1 MFEFPSSRNDWRLDI
16 VSILAVLGE
25 NNIKIHAQAM
35 TATNWCLL
43 PRLIPAPQ
51 GLLREMRPKRMPY
64 VEDVSVYGV
73 QTGSKRDGLSFIPS
87 LIHRIDGVPSY
98 SVEVHT
104 IDEKPGSPPVTYKTF
119 APLNLLAIGSCLLS
133 VGLIVWSIVLH
144 DSIAFIALL
153 FMSTATSA
161 LGYAS
166 RWDRRLPQKR
176 PTYFQDII
184 KRNDVVLRT
193 RWGAFIVVRCS
204 EKTAQELY
212 WSPEECLYL
221 SPNWL
226 SRLSGGV
233 VGGLMAMTAVVL
245 FANCSTWAMQ
255 AAIGTSY
262 AFLNVS
268 YWVVTVIP
276 EAWSWNL
283 NVYTIIRHSDTV
295 KYSRTPSF
303 VKAVSAA
310 IKLTQSTAWVCDN
323 NIKRAGDSGWMK
335 QRTISRIFPGTPKQ
349 PWRILFTRRMSDKA
363 FDICAALRSRIDYLI
378 LLPKNC
384 EDSGVITYSL
394 QRLPCIRLKGKKYD
408 PSMPQSGYTWQIATK
423 S

>member
-73 QTGSKRDGLSFIPS
+73 QTGSKRDGLNFIPG

-104 IDEKPGSPPVTYKTF
+104 IDEKPGSQPVTYKTF
-119 APLNLLAIGSCLLS
+119 APLNLLAIGSCSLS

-144 DSIAFIALL
+144 DGIAFIALL

-283 NVYTIIRHSDTV
+283 NFYTIIRHSDTV

-310 IKLTQSTAWVCDN
+310 IKLTQSTAWVRDN
-323 NIKRAGDSGWMK
+323 NFLPNQACWRLWLDEAEDNLEN
-335 QRTISRIFPGTPKQ
+335 ISWDPETA
-349 PWRILFTRRMSDKA
+349 LSD
-363 FDICAALRSRIDYLI
+363 LI
-378 LLPKNC
+378 HKT
-384 EDSGVITYSL
+384 DV
-394 QRLPCIRLKGKKYD
+394 
-408 PSMPQSGYTWQIATK
+408 
-423 S
+423 